1 MTLAAVE
8 TIVKA
13 LSKQLDAPTH
23 LLPSFGVNYDA
34 AQPEVRVDAK
44 GYHFVV
50 VERGRELQHKV
61 FQQLEELLFEVFS
74 AVTFSMA
81 LDYELQ
87 HRVKEQDF
95 RIIMFAKQVE
105 LLAQL
110 DENFAMRRRVEAE
123 RLLRKG

>member
-8 TIVKA
+8 IIVKA
-13 LSKQLDAPTH
+13 LGKQLGAPNH

-50 VERGRELQHKV
+50 MERGQELQHKV

-74 AVTFSMA
+74 TVTFSMA
-81 LDYELQ
+81 LAYELQ
-87 HRVKEQDF
+87 HRVKGQDF
-95 RIIMFAKQVE
+95 RIIMFARQVE

-110 DENFAMRRRVEAE
+110 DENFAAQHYVEAE
-123 RLLRKG
+123 RLLRKN